1 MTWLS
6 RFWPSRFLADQRG
19 NMAVLFAGGLAVS
32 AVVSAFAVDVA
43 SLYHERRMLQHNVD
57 LAAIAAAA
65 DPTHGLAIAYD
76 SLRQAGTIAP
86 DTVLS
91 ELVDPDGDPR
101 LVVEPGHY
109 QADSS
114 LDPADRFQPGAAPI
128 NAVRVSFRHLGT
140 LYFART
146 WSPVPVIG
154 ASAVSSTTPQVA
166 FSVGS
171 RLASLNG
178 GIANSLLNALLGT
191 NVSLSLV
198 DYNGLASAKVD
209 AFAFLDA
216 LAFQLGIT
224 AGTYDDVLAA
234 SADHGQIAKALA
246 AILNGSQ
253 RAAAQKIGNAAGGNG
268 EVALHKL
275 LDLGDMGQLSIGSGG
290 QNLFADLSALELL
303 SASAGLSDGTHQVA
317 LKLKAGLP
325 GLLGID
331 VDLAVGEPPQGGSW
345 FAIGPAQTVVRTAQ
359 IRLRLVVDLSLKLLL
374 LPIIAVRLPLYLEV
388 APSEAIVGAA
398 TCPTGTNASGSATI
412 LVKPG
417 VVRLVVGEVSPAS
430 FGDFNTKPVIGL
442 AKLIQ
447 VILKVTGKAHVE
459 IAQTT
464 PISLD
469 FSPGDIAAN
478 TVKTARTTSFTGS
491 LVASLLGDLELNVE
505 GLSLD
510 LVTDALAALL
520 LPLTPTLD
528 LTISTLLETLGLS
541 LGEADVRVY
550 GVRCTHS
557 VLVG

>member
-1 MTWLS
+1 MSWLS
-6 RFWPSRFLADQRG
+6 RFLGNQEG

-32 AVVSAFAVDVA
+32 AVVSAFAVDAA

-65 DPTHGLAIAYD
+65 NPANGLPIAYD
-76 SLRQAGTIAP
+76 ALREAGTIGP
-86 DTVLS
+86 DASLA
-91 ELVDPDGDPR
+91 ELTDPAGDPR

-109 QADSS
+109 RPDGT
-114 LDPADRFQPGAAPI
+114 LDPADRFQPGATPT

-154 ASAVSSTTPQVA
+154 ASAISTTTPQVA

-178 GIANSLLNALLGT
+178 GIANSLLNTLLGT

-246 AILNGSQ
+246 AVLNGSQ

-268 EVALHKL
+268 EVAIHKL
-275 LDLGDMGQLSIGSGG
+275 IDLGDMGQLSIGSGG

-303 SASAGLSDGTHQVA
+303 SASAGLSDGAHQVA

-359 IRLRLVVDLSLKLLL
+359 VRLRIVVDLSLKLLL
-374 LPIIAVRLPLYLEV
+374 LPIIQVRLPLYLEI
-388 APSEAIVGAA
+388 APSEAIVGSA
-398 TCPTGTNASGSATI
+398 TCPTGTNSSGSATI
-412 LVKPG
+412 LVNPG
-417 VVRLVVGEVSPAS
+417 VTRLVLGEISPSS
-430 FGDFNTKPVIGL
+430 FGNFNTTPAIGL
-442 AKLIQ
+442 AKLIE
-447 VILKVTGKAHVE
+447 IIIKVTGKAHVE

-464 PISLD
+464 PIALN
-469 FSPGDIAAN
+469 FSPSDIAAG
-478 TVKTARTTSFTGS
+478 TVKTAKTTSFTGS

-510 LVTDALAALL
+510 LVTKALEALL
-520 LPLTPTLD
+520 MPLTPTLD

-550 GVRCTHS
+550 GVRCTHA